1 MRKSRLTIAA
11 LVLAPTLVGAPVVA
25 ARPAG
30 VPTIARS
37 LLSRINS
44 GPDGRITRRV
54 ACTPTRGATLT
65 FACELESVRATRLR
79 VDVAVTPGGLRETWH
94 PLEG

>member
-11 LVLAPTLVGAPVVA
+11 LVVAPTIVAAPVVA
-25 ARPAG
+25 ASPAE
-30 VPTIARS
+30 VPTIART
-37 LLSRINS
+37 LLSRMNS

-54 ACTPTRGATLT
+54 ACTPTHGPTLT

-79 VDVAVTPGGLRETWH
+79 VDVAVTPRGLRETWH